1 MYFCHA
7 KVIYKISRVMS
18 MTIDNDL
25 VYSKGVLEFLTVANE
40 YCLFTEKAEQYSKED
55 ILLYY
60 IKICPLLYLK
70 GILLPKL
77 EENDSEITERYVT
90 EEAWENI
97 LQTFIRK
104 LGEEDVFWNIENDQ
118 TDEKTSIKLSVSEHI
133 ADVYQ
138 DIKDFVM
145 LYQKS
150 THAAKEN
157 TVLECYRLFE
167 THWGSK
173 IILIQKALHAIVF
186 PEEPADIPEFDNKT
200 DSE

>member
-1 MYFCHA
+1 
-7 KVIYKISRVMS
+7 MS
-18 MTIDNDL
+18 KTIDNDL

-90 EEAWENI
+90 EEAWESI
-97 LQTFIRK
+97 LQTFKRK
-104 LGEEDVFWNIENDQ
+104 FGEEDVFWNIENDQ
-118 TDEKTSIKLSVSEHI
+118 TDEKISIKLSVSEHI

-138 DIKDFVM
+138 DMKDFVM

-157 TVLECYRLFE
+157 AVLECYRLFE

-173 IILIQKALHAIVF
+173 IIFIQKALHAIVF
-186 PEEPADIPEFDNKT
+186 PEQLVDISEFDNKT